1 MGINKCGSERSPL
14 SGEMNACVGFDS
26 HSLLPFLC
34 VLVPSSFVFLVE
46 REACRCRTISVRII
60 LNCCEN
66 ELRDRFHKW
75 LLTLS
80 LGFIK
85 PPTFFVFFPIFYY
98 YDTYYFLFPPDLS
111 LQCLKRH
118 NTSFLSVQ

>member
-1 MGINKCGSERSPL
+1 MRVSVLIHIP
-14 SGEMNACVGFDS
+14 F
-26 HSLLPFLC
+26 SLFVRLGAL
-34 VLVPSSFVFLVE
+34 LVCFLVE

-80 LGFIK
+80 LGFLNL
-85 PPTFFVFFPIFYY
+85 PLFFVLFSFSFFYY
-98 YDTYYFLFPPDLS
+98 YDTYYFLSPRSIFAVF
-111 LQCLKRH
+111 KKA
-118 NTSFLSVQ
+118 

>member
-1 MGINKCGSERSPL
+1 MRVSVLIHIP
-14 SGEMNACVGFDS
+14 F
-26 HSLLPFLC
+26 SLFVRLGAL
-34 VLVPSSFVFLVE
+34 LVCFLVE

-80 LGFIK
+80 LGFLK
-85 PPTFFVFFPIFYY
+85 PPTFFFVFFPIFYY
-98 YDTYYFLFPPDLS
+98 YDTYYFLSPPIYL
-111 LQCLKRH
+111 C
-118 NTSFLSVQ
+118 SV